1 MRMNYCYYY
10 YAITTGARALNKL
23 AWTAAFS
30 AAPALPRVKK
40 RDAPRRASK
49 PFVDAASALVQGGD
63 GGRGSLALAKRGGSG
78 MSPPDGGNGG
88 KGGGVYVE
96 AAAGVRDLSG
106 ITALYQAGKGGHGG
120 GDGMYGRRAKDVV
133 IQVPLGTWAEVYRVD
148 DDGDKSWDDAGGD
161 VDFEVSQSAHA
172 TFEVPV
178 LTLDLSTAGE
188 RHLVAAGGVGG
199 LGSRSKGSRHRSRIA
214 LNTMPGFLRDKQLDP
229 EDSVRQAAMGGAG
242 ESVRLSLRLKTLA
255 DIGLVGAPN
264 AGKSSLLRA
273 ISTARPAVADYPFT
287 TISPMV
293 GSVVCPPDGAMLSV
307 ADVPGLLRGAS
318 MGKGMGIDFLR
329 HVERA
334 PFLAFV
340 VDVCADPHEVVEW
353 LLTELAA
360 YDESLVSRPRLVVA
374 NKVDLPEGRERAR
387 VLREGLPSEEVI
399 AVSALTGE
407 GMGELIRTMRRML
420 ESQVVDWKARDY
432 DPVALAKKKLM

>member
-1 MRMNYCYYY
+1 
-10 YAITTGARALNKL
+10 
-23 AWTAAFS
+23 
-30 AAPALPRVKK
+30 
-40 RDAPRRASK
+40 
-49 PFVDAASALVQGGD
+49 
-63 GGRGSLALAKRGGSG
+63 
-78 MSPPDGGNGG
+78 
-88 KGGGVYVE
+88 
-96 AAAGVRDLSG
+96 
-106 ITALYQAGKGGHGG
+106 
-120 GDGMYGRRAKDVV
+120 
-133 IQVPLGTWAEVYRVD
+133 
-148 DDGDKSWDDAGGD
+148 
-161 VDFEVSQSAHA
+161 
-172 TFEVPV
+172 
-178 LTLDLSTAGE
+178 
-188 RHLVAAGGVGG
+188 
-199 LGSRSKGSRHRSRIA
+199 
-214 LNTMPGFLRDKQLDP
+214 MPGFLRDKQLDP